1 MEYGVGSLVTPS
13 HMAIDLRLFKDD
25 MTEKKINGVFWWFSV
40 NPKHKSIGKNCAGE
54 RPLAM
59 TPSKFDEKMD
69 EKVTNKDGTSL
80 PKIEFTVENDR
91 NLIKGLYRKTFD
103 GVIGRAV
110 NLDWH
115 GLGWEYEIGELMAV
129 VMAAAGTLTKLD
141 LSSNKLRGAAVCTRL
156 LNQTYTKK
164 KPIAEI
170 SSHVPFAPRRDP
182 ARARAADEPHSAHSR
197 PECPI
202 GYVC

>member
-13 HMAIDLRLFKDD
+13 HMAIDLRLFEDD
-25 MTEKKINGVFWWFSV
+25 MTKTTIMNHSRFRWFINNSYY
-40 NPKHKSIGKNCAGE
+40 KSIGKNCAGE

-69 EKVTNKDGTSL
+69 EKVTKNGVSL
-80 PKIEFTVENDR
+80 SKIEFTVENDR

-115 GLGWEYEIGELMAV
+115 GLGWEYEIGELTPV

-156 LNQTYTKK
+156 LNQSYTRSELRSESRC
-164 KPIAEI
+164 AQA
-170 SSHVPFAPRRDP
+170 SSRSSS
-182 ARARAADEPHSAHSR
+182 SA
-197 PECPI
+197 
-202 GYVC
+202 

>member
-25 MTEKKINGVFWWFSV
+25 MTKRICGEFYWFIARDDY
-40 NPKHKSIGKNCAGE
+40 KTIGKNCAGE

-69 EKVTNKDGTSL
+69 EKVTKNGVSL

-129 VMAAAGTLTKLD
+129 V
-141 LSSNKLRGAAVCTRL
+141 V
-156 LNQTYTKK
+156 
-164 KPIAEI
+164 E
-170 SSHVPFAPRRDP
+170 
-182 ARARAADEPHSAHSR
+182 
-197 PECPI
+197 
-202 GYVC
+202 

>member
-25 MTEKKINGVFWWFSV
+25 MTEETRIFGGFYWFIPSAYV
-40 NPKHKSIGKNCAGE
+40 KSIGRNCAGE

-69 EKVTNKDGTSL
+69 EKVTKDGVSL

-115 GLGWEYEIGELMAV
+115 GLGWEYEIGALMPV
-129 VMAAAGTLTKLD
+129 VMAAAGTLEVLD
-141 LSSNKLRGAAVCTRL
+141 LNKNKLRGSCQCVAHVC
-156 LNQTYTKK
+156 
-164 KPIAEI
+164 
-170 SSHVPFAPRRDP
+170 
-182 ARARAADEPHSAHSR
+182 
-197 PECPI
+197 
-202 GYVC
+202 

>member
-25 MTEKKINGVFWWFSV
+25 MTEKIFGDFRWFLNDPSV
-40 NPKHKSIGKNCAGE
+40 KSIGKSCAGE

-69 EKVTNKDGTSL
+69 EKVTKGGASV

-115 GLGWEYEIGELMAV
+115 GLGWEYEIGELMPV
-129 VMAAAGTLTKLD
+129 VMTAAGTLKELN
-141 LSSNKLRGAAVCTRL
+141 LSFNKLRGAAVCTRL
-156 LNQTYTKK
+156 
-164 KPIAEI
+164 
-170 SSHVPFAPRRDP
+170 
-182 ARARAADEPHSAHSR
+182 
-197 PECPI
+197 
-202 GYVC
+202 

>member
-1 MEYGVGSLVTPS
+1 
-13 HMAIDLRLFKDD
+13 
-25 MTEKKINGVFWWFSV
+25 
-40 NPKHKSIGKNCAGE
+40 
-54 RPLAM
+54 
-59 TPSKFDEKMD
+59 MD
-69 EKVTNKDGTSL
+69 EKVTKDGVSL

-141 LSSNKLRGAAVCTRL
+141 LSWNKLRGAAVCTRL
-156 LNQTYTKK
+156 LNQTYTRSELRSESRC
-164 KPIAEI
+164 AQA
-170 SSHVPFAPRRDP
+170 SSRSSS
-182 ARARAADEPHSAHSR
+182 SA
-197 PECPI
+197 
-202 GYVC
+202 